1 LKLLDVSTRKEWACI
16 SAQKASNS
24 T

>member
-1 LKLLDVSTRKEWACI
+1 LKLLDVSTRKDWACI
-16 SAQKASNS
+16 SAQKAGDQ